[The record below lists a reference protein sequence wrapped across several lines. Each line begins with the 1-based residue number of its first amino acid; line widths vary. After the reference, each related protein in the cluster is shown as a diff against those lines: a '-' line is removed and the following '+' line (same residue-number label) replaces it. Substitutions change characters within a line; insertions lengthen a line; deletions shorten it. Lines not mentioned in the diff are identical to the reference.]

1 MAHQPP
7 PIAKASPF
15 TYGVIGIYL
24 SASRGNRKVY
34 YQPPPRRHMDANEL
48 RELADRMDQLEELQ
62 LVVQEALSLAEE
74 VDMKMNDLNLLA
86 PGHATMELDEA
97 LCEIDEAMQEIRGIT
112 QR

>member
-1 MAHQPP
+1 
-7 PIAKASPF
+7 
-15 TYGVIGIYL
+15 
-24 SASRGNRKVY
+24 
-34 YQPPPRRHMDANEL
+34 MDANEL

-97 LCEIDEAMQEIRGIT
+97 LGEIDEAMQEIRGIT

>member
-1 MAHQPP
+1 M
-7 PIAKASPF
+7 
-15 TYGVIGIYL
+15 
-24 SASRGNRKVY
+24 
-34 YQPPPRRHMDANEL
+34 
-48 RELADRMDQLEELQ
+48 
-62 LVVQEALSLAEE
+62 VQEALSLAEE

>member
-1 MAHQPP
+1 MAHPPP

-15 TYGVIGIYL
+15 TYDVIGIYL

-62 LVVQEALSLAEE
+62 NTTQEALMLAQE
-74 VDMKMNDLNLLA
+74 VESKMNDLNLLA
-86 PGHATMELDEA
+86 PGHASYELDEA
-97 LCEIDEAMQEIRGIT
+97 LGEIDEAMQQIRGIT

>member
-1 MAHQPP
+1 
-7 PIAKASPF
+7 
-15 TYGVIGIYL
+15 
-24 SASRGNRKVY
+24 
-34 YQPPPRRHMDANEL
+34 MDADEL
-48 RELADRMDQLEELQ
+48 RELADRLDELEALQ

-74 VDMKMNDLNLLA
+74 VDTTMNDLNLLA

>member
-1 MAHQPP
+1 LAHQPP

-15 TYGVIGIYL
+15 TYDVIGIYL

-97 LCEIDEAMQEIRGIT
+97 LGEIYEAMQEIRGIT